1 MKSRFMVTSDN
12 AVGALK
18 QRVSLL
24 SRIAETDV

>member
-1 MKSRFMVTSDN
+1 VTSDN